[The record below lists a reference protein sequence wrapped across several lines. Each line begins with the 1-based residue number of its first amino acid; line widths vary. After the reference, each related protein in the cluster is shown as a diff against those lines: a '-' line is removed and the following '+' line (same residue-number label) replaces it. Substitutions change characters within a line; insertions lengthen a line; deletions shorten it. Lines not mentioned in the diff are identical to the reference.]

1 MEFKL
6 YKTFPKELSDRWNA
20 LLDESVTHVPFL
32 RYEYLDAWWQTRGGG
47 EWPQGELAIVTAWRQ
62 DALVGI
68 APLFFATNRQNQPAL
83 LLLGS
88 IEVSDYLDLIVR
100 PADLAE
106 FCSGLL
112 VFLDGDS
119 LPAWRELDLY
129 NLFDSSPTPA
139 ALLEAAKLQG
149 GSYRC
154 ELLQRAPYIPLSGDW
169 ESYLAGIDKKQRHE
183 IRRKMRRAEEM
194 GSSVQVRFAVDPQHF
209 DADVEDFIGLMAQDP
224 EKNAFLTPPMREHV
238 RLVTKCAFEQSC
250 LQLAFLE
257 INGEKAAAYLSFDYL
272 DRMWV
277 YNSGIDQRFIEYSP
291 GWVLLGHLL
300 RWANEQKRS
309 EFDFMRGNEE
319 YKYRFGAVDRQIER
333 VVIKNLRPS
342 I

>member
-1 MEFKL
+1 MDFKL
-6 YKTFPKELSDRWNA
+6 YTSFPEELETEWNT
-20 LLDESVTHVPFL
+20 LLDQSVPHVPFL
-32 RYEYLDAWWQTRGGG
+32 RHEYLSVWWQTRGGG

-68 APLFFATNRQNQPAL
+68 APLFFATNRQNQPVL

-106 FCSGLL
+106 FCSELL
-112 VFLDGDS
+112 VFLGGDS
-119 LPAWRELDLY
+119 LPAWQELDFY

-139 ALLEAAKLQG
+139 ALLAAAGLQG
-149 GSYRC
+149 WSYRC
-154 ELLQRAPYIPLSGDW
+154 EMLQKAPYIPLPGDW
-169 ESYLAGIDKKQRHE
+169 DIYLAGIDKKQRHE

-224 EKNAFLTPPMREHV
+224 EKNAFLTPLMREHV